1 MIKSIYIDN
10 FKALNDFTIH
20 LKPLTVLIGGNACGK
35 SSILQAIQLI
45 MSLVQTDLDHYIKN
59 RNWAIKDIK
68 SQLSNKNNITLKTT
82 FEFHSQEGQTNEI
95 QWEFVFNPVIK
106 EEKIY
111 IRSEKVI
118 NLTTTEL
125 LLRVNS
131 QGIMRYNAKKKEREL
146 IPPLNLAG
154 SFIKNV
160 DESKDISTYPF
171 LVQIKKFF
179 LESDAFD
186 LLLPG
191 KLSQSSRGK
200 VNSIGYNG
208 EKIAAFIHGLNQNQK
223 KRVEDRL
230 KRYSGFVST
239 VQTQQKN
246 KKLGWVNL
254 SVLEHFTNH
263 QTHIKS
269 EQLSDGILRIIAI
282 ASIAEISDKR
292 E

>member
-1 MIKSIYIDN
+1 M
-10 FKALNDFTIH
+10 
-20 LKPLTVLIGGNACGK
+20 
-35 SSILQAIQLI
+35 
-45 MSLVQTDLDHYIKN
+45 
-59 RNWAIKDIK
+59 
-68 SQLSNKNNITLKTT
+68 
-82 FEFHSQEGQTNEI
+82 
-95 QWEFVFNPVIK
+95 
-106 EEKIY
+106 
-111 IRSEKVI
+111 
-118 NLTTTEL
+118 
-125 LLRVNS
+125 
-131 QGIMRYNAKKKEREL
+131 

-239 VQTQQKN
+239 VQTQQK
-246 KKLGWVNL
+246 KQEIGLGK
-254 SVLEHFTNH
+254 FIRFRTFY
-263 QTHIKS
+263 
-269 EQLSDGILRIIAI
+269 
-282 ASIAEISDKR
+282 
-292 E
+292 